1 MARKKAAKKKG
12 DGRSI
17 SQQNKM
23 VSALRSRYQEKLMSE
38 LPPGSLNAE
47 KVREAFAGVDG
58 ICESIA
64 IEENLANREGMIR
77 AAKAAFL
84 GAAEIESDRKRVMEL
99 FAAFIS
105 ERVALT
111 RVGRRAASP
120 ANESRPK
127 TGPAKSEKGHPA
139 QHDDQALSDLR
150 ADFLERIM
158 EVQRPGPCQ
167 QREDTHRFLVSLD
180 RTCDSLLQNETPQ
193 QREATLRATQAAF
206 QYITDHDPTSQS
218 FIGLLTSYMQER
230 VTLRIQ
236 SEPPFS
242 DDAPRIAIR
251 SLIIPG
257 DQTKEGTLVKGVSR
271 LWFEILRMIHNDPD
285 SIHHIDCW
293 KWEEIVAGAY
303 NQEGWEI
310 VVLTPKRGDKGRD
323 IIAERKDWGQLRFLL
338 LDQVKSYAP
347 DHLVGPDE
355 IREMAGVLHR
365 EQGATKGLI
374 TTTSGFSPGAH
385 EEAEYLYPRLELKP
399 REKLLPWLAS
409 VAVEKLRASGKP
421 TTKGKP
427 HAT

>member
-1 MARKKAAKKKG
+1 
-12 DGRSI
+12 
-17 SQQNKM
+17 
-23 VSALRSRYQEKLMSE
+23 
-38 LPPGSLNAE
+38 
-47 KVREAFAGVDG
+47 
-58 ICESIA
+58 
-64 IEENLANREGMIR
+64 
-77 AAKAAFL
+77 
-84 GAAEIESDRKRVMEL
+84 
-99 FAAFIS
+99 
-105 ERVALT
+105 
-111 RVGRRAASP
+111 
-120 ANESRPK
+120 
-127 TGPAKSEKGHPA
+127 
-139 QHDDQALSDLR
+139 
-150 ADFLERIM
+150 
-158 EVQRPGPCQ
+158 
-167 QREDTHRFLVSLD
+167 
-180 RTCDSLLQNETPQ
+180 
-193 QREATLRATQAAF
+193 
-206 QYITDHDPTSQS
+206 
-218 FIGLLTSYMQER
+218 MQER

-242 DDAPRIAIR
+242 DDAPRIAIH

-355 IREMAGVLHR
+355 IREIAGVLHR

-374 TTTSGFSPGAH
+374 TTTSGFSPGAQ